1 MGDPTRKPTAAID
14 WRALVEQNPELT
26 LLCDEH
32 LKVKVASDAAVSI
45 SGYPLHVVV
54 GSSLSE
60 LIHREDLPRVVEA
73 SSALTN
79 EQPHT
84 SFDLRVIFA
93 DHAWHDVNV
102 RCRLLRADPG
112 GVSERLYL
120 LTARDVTVDRRNA
133 AALSRKIELESLLE
147 RVQHRFINATSS
159 NDEVIVWALA
169 EIAGFLGADR
179 SYIVQFDWAA
189 RTESMSHEWSAP
201 DIIPDE
207 PSYQDVSFDLLPA
220 TWERTMDAEALAI
233 ADVSQLDGNW
243 AADRDYYQAEGIRSV
258 LAFSIIID
266 GTPVGDLGLEWIHG
280 LATWTPDDLTSLGMF
295 ASTFAQLMARR
306 DSDLQLAQ
314 SNEQLQRAFDGS
326 PMALALI
333 GADGVMLQ
341 VNDQLSR
348 LVERPAD
355 ELTGSHAIELV
366 TPEFR
371 QRCIEWGT
379 AVISADSLGT
389 SVEIDPDGLMPNVL
403 VQLQTGSGRAIWADI
418 APRPVRSEDGA
429 IVNFVIQLADVTEAR
444 RTEVALHESEVRFAT
459 LVDNLPDALI
469 RIDEEGRTIFANLA
483 ARRLR
488 GNNGEGTWQV
498 SDEVLKELT
507 NCRIAAFETMTV
519 QRYEYEIQTPLG
531 LRIFES
537 RFVPEPSPD
546 GRPRSVLLVSSDLTD
561 SRHNDREIAHRASH
575 DDLTDLP
582 NRSLF
587 LSHLDVA
594 LDQVERSGVGQI
606 AVIFFDLDN
615 FKVVNDSLGHASGDE
630 LLKAVARRLSTA
642 VRPGDVVARLGG
654 DEFTVLLSSTDSIDL
669 AMQVAER
676 MRVSLATPI
685 LVAGRE
691 LIVTASVGLAV
702 ATTGKESPDELMA
715 WADAAMY
722 RSKAQGRDRVTLF
735 DDVLAQDV
743 RRRLDLDQRLRLAMD
758 NDEFEVYF
766 QPEVDLSTGAILGAE
781 ALLRWR
787 TDEGVVT
794 AADFIEIA
802 EETGIIVPIGWW
814 VLGEACRAA
823 AAWPATSER
832 PDGVVVR
839 VNLAAK
845 QIDQPDLVE
854 RVGAVLDASGL
865 PPERLCLEITETAL
879 MANAAASRQLLEA
892 LDELG
897 VELAV
902 DDFGTGYSS
911 LSYLKQFPVDVLKI
925 DRSFVD
931 GLPGDP
937 EDTAIV
943 TTIIRLAESLGMTV
957 TAEGIEHP
965 EQAERL
971 VELGCGRGQ
980 GFHFARPMPLG
991 DFRSLLAGPGTC

>member
-1 MGDPTRKPTAAID
+1 MAGPGRVRQSAAID

-32 LKVKVASDAAVSI
+32 LNIKVASDAVVSI
-45 SGYPLHVVV
+45 SGYPSDAVV
-54 GSSLSE
+54 GSDLSE
-60 LIHREDLPRVVEA
+60 LIHRDDLPRVVAA
-73 SSALTN
+73 SSALTD
-79 EQPHT
+79 ERPHT

-93 DHAWHDVNV
+93 DHDWHDVNV
-102 RCRLLRADPG
+102 RCRLLRPDLG
-112 GVSERLYL
+112 NVSERLYL

-147 RVQHRFINATSS
+147 RVQHRFINAVSS
-159 NDEVIVWALA
+159 DDEVIVWALA
-169 EIAGFLGADR
+169 EIAAFLGADR
-179 SYIVQFDWAA
+179 SYIVQFDWDA
-189 RTESMSHEWSAP
+189 RTESMIHEWSGP
-201 DIIPDE
+201 GIVPDE
-207 PSYQDVSFDLLPA
+207 PTYQGMSFDLLPA
-220 TWERTMDAEALAI
+220 TWERTMEAETLAI
-233 ADVSQLDGNW
+233 ADVSQLDDHW
-243 AADRDYYQAEGIRSV
+243 AADREYYQSEGIRSV
-258 LAFSIIID
+258 LSFSIVID
-266 GTPVGDLGLEWIHG
+266 GTPVGDLGIEWIHG
-280 LATWTPDDLTSLGMF
+280 LATWTPDDLTALGMF

-306 DSDLQLAQ
+306 ASDLQLEQ
-314 SNEQLQRAFDGS
+314 SNAQLRRAFDGS

-333 GADGVMLQ
+333 DTDGVMLQ

-348 LVERPAD
+348 LVERPAH
-355 ELTGSHAIELV
+355 ELTGSHAIDLV
-366 TPEFR
+366 APDFR
-371 QRCIEWGT
+371 QRCIEWGI
-379 AVISADSLGT
+379 AVLAADSVSATDDTEHELPNLLAELRTGT
-389 SVEIDPDGLMPNVL
+389 
-403 VQLQTGSGRAIWADI
+403 GRAVWADI
-418 APRPVRSEDGA
+418 APRPVRSEGT
-429 IVNFVIQLADVTEAR
+429 IVNFVIQLTDVTEAR
-444 RTEVALHESEVRFAT
+444 RTEVALHESEARFAT

-469 RIDEEGRTIFANLA
+469 RVDDEGRTIFANLA

-488 GNNGEGTWQV
+488 GNSGEGTWRV
-498 SDEVLKELT
+498 SDEVLDELT
-507 NCRIAAFETMTV
+507 KRRIQAFETMTV
-519 QRYEYEIQTPLG
+519 QRYEYEIETLQG
-531 LRIFES
+531 RRIFES

-546 GRPRSVLLVSSDLTD
+546 GRPSSVLLVSSDLTD
-561 SRHNDREIAHRASH
+561 SRRNDREIAHRASH

-594 LDQVERSGVGQI
+594 LDHVERSGTGQL

-630 LLKAVARRLSTA
+630 LLKGVARRLTSA

-654 DEFTVLLSSTDSIDL
+654 DEFTVLLASTDSVDQ

-676 MRVSLATPI
+676 MRVSLALPI
-685 LVAGRE
+685 NVAGRE

-702 ATTGKESPDELMA
+702 AATGKESPDELMA

-722 RSKAQGRDRVTLF
+722 RSKAEGRDRVTLF
-735 DDVLAQDV
+735 DDALAQDV

-787 TDEGVVT
+787 TEDGVVA

-823 AAWPATSER
+823 AAWPTTVDQ
-832 PDGVVVR
+832 PDGVMVR

-854 RVGAVLDASGL
+854 RVAAVLDAAGL
-865 PPERLCLEITETAL
+865 PAGRLCLEITETAL
-879 MANAAASRQLLEA
+879 MANAAASRRLLEA

-957 TAEGIEHP
+957 TAEGIEHS
-965 EQAERL
+965 EQATRL

-980 GFHFARPMPLG
+980 GYHFARPMPLD
-991 DFRSLLAGPGTC
+991 DFRALLA